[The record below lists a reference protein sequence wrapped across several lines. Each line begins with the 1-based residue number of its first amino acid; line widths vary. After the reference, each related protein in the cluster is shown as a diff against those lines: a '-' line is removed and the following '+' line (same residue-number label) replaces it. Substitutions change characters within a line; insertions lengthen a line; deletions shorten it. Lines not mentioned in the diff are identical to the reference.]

1 MLQEYCDV
9 RSRFPVN
16 SAVRYSGTNP
26 LFKRLTGTVQG
37 HSHTGRVKV
46 RFGIRDAEVHPS
58 VLIPLPKVGPNV
70 EAPKSAVKPD
80 VTHPNISLHT
90 SNCKIWN
97 GANRC
102 TCEPTSDDGVK
113 QPRHY
118 QLFDNVEAI
127 EVIARSMTVEQ
138 FKGYVLGNILK
149 YRLRAGKKSELAA
162 MEKDLKKAA
171 FYQELFDK
179 YKVLC
184 YDAS

>member
-1 MLQEYCDV
+1 MLQEYYDM

-16 SAVRYSGTNP
+16 SAVRYSGANP
-26 LFKRLTGTVQG
+26 LFKGLTGTVQG
-37 HSHTGRVKV
+37 YSHTGRVKV
-46 RFGIRDAEVHPS
+46 RFGIREAEVHPS

-70 EAPKSAVKPD
+70 EAPKAEVKSD
-80 VTHPNISLHT
+80 VTNPN
-90 SNCKIWN
+90 
-97 GANRC
+97 
-102 TCEPTSDDGVK
+102 
-113 QPRHY
+113 HY
-118 QLFDNVEAI
+118 MLFDNVEAI

-149 YRLRAGKKSELAA
+149 YRLRAGKKSELAT

-179 YKVLC
+179 YKGLC

>member
-1 MLQEYCDV
+1 MLQEYYDM

-16 SAVRYSGTNP
+16 SAVRYSGANP
-26 LFKRLTGTVQG
+26 LFKGLTGTVQG
-37 HSHTGRVKV
+37 YSHTGSVKV
-46 RFGIRDAEVHPS
+46 RFGIREAEVHPS

-70 EAPKSAVKPD
+70 EAPKAEVKSD
-80 VTHPNISLHT
+80 VTHPN
-90 SNCKIWN
+90 
-97 GANRC
+97 
-102 TCEPTSDDGVK
+102 
-113 QPRHY
+113 HY
-118 QLFDNVEAI
+118 MLFDNVEAI

-149 YRLRAGKKSELAA
+149 YRLRAGKKSELAT

-179 YKVLC
+179 YKGLC